1 MSVESLKYNPF
12 ALNTARAA
20 WGDKERSIPSRA
32 INTVAGALKDIY
44 IKNPYDLTLGNA
56 QYAFSSQ
63 TEKTRREKVA
73 AAAII
78 CIGSFYTL
86 MLYGSTANLA
96 AKGVSH
102 LGYRMGIQCLSDS
115 GKTAQKISE
124 IIFLSG
130 AVPLYGALYALP
142 KMGIELVP
150 KWARLA
156 GETIQLAAQWIF
168 DNALSPL
175 WAYGMQPILRT
186 IGSAAGIVC
195 QKISDYSLWAFEN
208 CVKPAWD
215 FAVKPVFNAMGKAVE
230 FAAGKTANLAYW
242 TFQNVL
248 IPIQNRF
255 LDPLGRICVTVFSK
269 LGTTLDLAIQS
280 VVRTSIQ
287 CIEWIFDKALVPC
300 FNKVAQAASAVGR
313 VLVNYVVAPIGT
325 MLSNIA
331 KKIALCANVIFDEV
345 IAPLGRA
352 LRSGFSFT
360 WGVLQQITEGVTSS
374 WAKAASFFTY

>member
-1 MSVESLKYNPF
+1 MSVEILKYNPF

-63 TEKTRREKVA
+63 TEKTRWEKAA

-86 MLYGSTANLA
+86 MLYGSTVNLA

-124 IIFLSG
+124 IIFLAG
-130 AVPLYGALYALP
+130 AVPLYGAFYALP
-142 KMGIELVP
+142 KIGIEQVP
-150 KWARLA
+150 KWAALA
-156 GETIQLAAQWIF
+156 GEKIQLAALWIF
-168 DNALSPL
+168 DNALTPL
-175 WAYGMQPILRT
+175 WVHGMQPILQT
-186 IGSAAGIVC
+186 IGSAANIAC
-195 QKISDYSLWAFEN
+195 QKISNYSLWVFEN
-208 CVKPAWD
+208 CLKPAWS
-215 FAVKPVFNAMGKAVE
+215 FAIEPVFNAMKQAVE
-230 FAAGKTANLAYW
+230 FAAQKTAKLAYW
-242 TFQNVL
+242 IFENVL

-255 LDPLGRICVTVFSK
+255 LEPLGQVLVKIFRA

-280 VVRTSIQ
+280 VVRKSIE
-287 CIEWIFDKALVPC
+287 CITWVFNKALIPC
-300 FNKVAQAASAVGR
+300 FNSVAHAASALGR
-313 VLVNYVVAPIGT
+313 VLVNYVVTPIGAT
-325 MLSNIA
+325 LSKIA